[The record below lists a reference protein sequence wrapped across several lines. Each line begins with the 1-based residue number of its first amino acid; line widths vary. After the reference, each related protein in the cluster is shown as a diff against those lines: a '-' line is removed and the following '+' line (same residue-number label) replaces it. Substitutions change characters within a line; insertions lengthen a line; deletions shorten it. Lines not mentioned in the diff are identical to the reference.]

1 MWPPG
6 PGLVPD
12 SPKLAQQTHL
22 DHSSSDDST
31 SSWLAYQPTRSPGPD
46 HRLGHHDRLRHTS
59 QGPEVPMAWA
69 TKLIE
74 NYRRDA
80 GWPAGGPVRVA
91 GSDQAGTVSPR
102 ACQAAN
108 MEADL
113 KLNLPPAVTV
123 SSMRDTCGWQW
134 APWIFE
140 KRYFHP
146 LEFST
151 NHDRVILCLGA
162 RAPPAGSAR
171 RPARKGLQYHC
182 LPFMIGPFT
191 AGRSDSAFGML
202 ASACQA
208 RPVPTVESSSTST
221 RHMSELLSLTCVCT
235 VLIPRPGP
243 VAGSEY
249 PSWTDNGQTS
259 LKKVSRK

>member
-146 LEFST
+146 LELLITIVSFCVSAPGPRRRALRAGLQERVFSIT
-151 NHDRVILCLGA
+151 VCRSWLVRSLQAAVTVPLACS
-162 RAPPAGSAR
+162 PQ
-171 RPARKGLQYHC
+171 PARPGQFRQLNLLVLALDICPSSWVSPAFVQFSFLGLARWLVRNIRVEQIMVK
-182 LPFMIGPFT
+182 LP
-191 AGRSDSAFGML
+191 
-202 ASACQA
+202 
-208 RPVPTVESSSTST
+208 
-221 RHMSELLSLTCVCT
+221 
-235 VLIPRPGP
+235 
-243 VAGSEY
+243 
-249 PSWTDNGQTS
+249 
-259 LKKVSRK
+259 